1 MLTPARHLV
10 HQRSMLWS
18 LGNVALGSVIERL
31 RPARQRVPS
40 LPGPMI
46 SRRTNAPCD
55 QLIEDFLGHVRANAS
70 AYSGVVPPPL
80 FPQWGLAVALRA
92 LSGQGF
98 PLVKLLNG
106 GCRLQSN
113 AALRRAE
120 DLTVSARL
128 ESVSDDGRR
137 AVLRQRIVTGQE
149 GAPDALVADVYGII
163 RKSKRRLAQNEQ
175 QPRDLPAAAQ
185 KLEDWA
191 LPRGAGLEFALL
203 TGDFNPLHWLG
214 PYARAMGFR
223 SAILHGFA
231 GMARAYVGLERALAP
246 RRLRVLDLR
255 FVRPII
261 LPTQVSLFVL
271 GERVFVGRLGEPPH
285 LIGSFE

>member
-1 MLTPARHLV
+1 
-10 HQRSMLWS
+10 MLWS
-18 LGNVALGSVIERL
+18 LGHVALGSVIERL
-31 RPARQRVPS
+31 RPARQGLPS
-40 LPGPMI
+40 LPGPVI
-46 SRRTNAPCD
+46 SRRMIAPCD
-55 QLIEDFLGHVRANAS
+55 ELIEDFLRHVRADAS

-106 GCRLQSN
+106 GCRVQSN
-113 AALRRAE
+113 AALRRTE

-128 ESVSDDGRR
+128 ESVTDDDRR

-163 RKSKRRLAQNEQ
+163 RKPKRRLAQNEQ
-175 QPRDLPAAAQ
+175 PRDLPAAAE

-223 SAILHGFA
+223 STILHGFA
-231 GMARAYVGLERALAP
+231 AMARAYVGLERALAP
-246 RRLRVLDLR
+246 RKLRVLDLR

-285 LIGSFE
+285 LTGSFE